1 MHIKKRHLQQGLWQH
16 RDFQKL
22 WLGQAISEV
31 GSRISREGIPLA
43 AVMILGAGPLAMA
56 WLRIAASAPVLLLGL
71 AAGVLIDRL
80 RRRPFLIAA
89 DLLRALL
96 LLTIPAAA
104 LFSLLHLWLLLV
116 VTGCASALAL
126 FFEVAYQS
134 YVPSLV
140 TRELLPDAN
149 NKLGLSAS
157 MAEILGP
164 AVTGGLVQVFTAPF
178 AIAFD
183 ALSYL
188 ISAVLVW
195 RIRTP
200 EIQQRHASPETTHWL
215 RNMTD
220 GLRVIIR
227 DRHLLALLA
236 VEAILALFGNM
247 IWALYTLFAIRSLG
261 LSPALFG
268 VTVACGGIGAVAGVA
283 VSARLIRRF
292 GLGVTLIGSLLA
304 NALAALL
311 IPLAG
316 GPLWRATACL
326 MGAQFFGDFTG
337 VIYEVHGLTLRQM
350 RASDD
355 VLGRV
360 NAGFQL
366 TVATLA
372 LSGGLLGGLFGEWF
386 GIRPTL
392 VIAVCGLFGSAAWLL
407 ASPIRRLRGY

>member
-1 MHIKKRHLQQGLWQH
+1 MQKKRHHQHGLWQH
-16 RDFQKL
+16 NDFRKL
-22 WLGQAISEV
+22 WLSQAISEI
-31 GSRISREGIPLA
+31 GSRISREGIPLT
-43 AVMILGAGPLAMA
+43 AVMILGAGPLSMA
-56 WLRIAASAPVLLLGL
+56 WLRVAASAPVLLLGL
-71 AAGVLIDRL
+71 VAGVLIDRL

-89 DLLRALL
+89 DILRALL

-116 VTGCASALAL
+116 ITGCTSALAL

-140 TRELLPDAN
+140 TREALPDAN
-149 NKLGLSAS
+149 SKLGFSAS
-157 MAEILGP
+157 AAEALGP
-164 AVTGGLVQVFTAPF
+164 SITGGLVQVFTAPF

-188 ISAVLVW
+188 ISALLVW

-200 EIQQRHASPETTHWL
+200 ELQQRQTVPETTHWL
-215 RNMTD
+215 RDMTH

-227 DRHLLALLA
+227 DPYLAALLTA
-236 VEAILALFGNM
+236 EAILALFGSM
-247 IWALYTLFAIRSLG
+247 IGPLYTLFAIRTLG

-268 VTVACGGIGAVAGVA
+268 VTVTMGGIGALAGVA

-292 GLGVTLIGSLLA
+292 GLGVTLIGSLQA
-304 NALAALL
+304 FALATLL

-316 GPLWRATACL
+316 GPLWRAVACL

-355 VLGRV
+355 MLGRV

-366 TVATLA
+366 TTAALA
-372 LSGGLLGGLFGEWF
+372 LIGGLLGGLSGEWF

-392 VIAVCGLFGSAAWLL
+392 VIAVCGLSGSAVWLL
-407 ASPIRRLRGY
+407 ASPIRRLRSH

>member
-16 RDFQKL
+16 RDFRKL
-22 WLGQAISEV
+22 WLGQAISEI
-31 GSRISREGIPLA
+31 GSRISREGIPLT

-71 AAGVLIDRL
+71 VAGVLIDRL

-157 MAEILGP
+157 VAEILGP

-247 IWALYTLFAIRSLG
+247 IWTLYTLFAIRSLG

-316 GPLWRATACL
+316 GPLWRAAACL

-366 TVATLA
+366 TTATLA
-372 LSGGLLGGLFGEWF
+372 LSGGLLGGLFGDWF

-407 ASPIRRLRGY
+407 ASPIRRLRSY

>member
-1 MHIKKRHLQQGLWQH
+1 MHIKKRHFQQGLWQH

-31 GSRISREGIPLA
+31 GSRISREGIPLT
-43 AVMILGAGPLAMA
+43 AVMILSAGPLTMA

-71 AAGVLIDRL
+71 VAGVLIDRL

-116 VTGCASALAL
+116 VTGCASVLAL

-140 TRELLPDAN
+140 IRELLPDAN
-149 NKLGLSAS
+149 NKLGLSAAA
-157 MAEILGP
+157 AEILGP

-200 EIQQRHASPETTHWL
+200 EIQQRPAAPETTHWL

-304 NALAALL
+304 NALATLL

-366 TVATLA
+366 TTATLA
-372 LSGGLLGGLFGEWF
+372 LIGGLLGGLFGEWL

-392 VIAVCGLFGSAAWLL
+392 VIAVCGLFGSAVWLL
-407 ASPIRRLRGY
+407 ASPIRRLRSY

>member
-1 MHIKKRHLQQGLWQH
+1 MKKRHLQQGLRQH
-16 RDFQKL
+16 PDFRKL
-22 WLGQAISEV
+22 WLGQIISEV
-31 GSRISREGIPLA
+31 GSRISREGIPLT

-71 AAGVLIDRL
+71 VAGALIDRL

-157 MAEILGP
+157 VAEILGP
-164 AVTGGLVQVFTAPF
+164 SVTGGLVQVFTAPF

-200 EIQQRHASPETTHWL
+200 EIQQRQAAPETTHWL

-220 GLRVIIR
+220 GLRVIIH
-227 DRHLLALLA
+227 DPYLTALLA
-236 VEAILALFGNM
+236 TEAILALFGSM
-247 IWALYTLFAIRSLG
+247 IGPLYTLFAIRTLG

-268 VTVACGGIGAVAGVA
+268 VTVTMGGIGALAGVA

-292 GLGVTLIGSLLA
+292 GLGVTLIGSLQA

-316 GPLWRATACL
+316 GPLWRAVACL

-337 VIYEVHGLTLRQM
+337 VIYEVYGLTLRQM

-355 VLGRV
+355 MLGRV

-366 TVATLA
+366 TTATLA

-392 VIAVCGLFGSAAWLL
+392 VIAVCGLCGSSAWLL
-407 ASPIRRLRGY
+407 ASPVRRLRNY

>member
-16 RDFQKL
+16 RDFRKL

-31 GSRISREGIPLA
+31 GSRISREGIPLT
-43 AVMILGAGPLAMA
+43 AVMILGAGPLTMA

-71 AAGVLIDRL
+71 VAGVLIDRL

-157 MAEILGP
+157 VAEILGP

-200 EIQQRHASPETTHWL
+200 EIQQRPAASEITHWL

-220 GLRVIIR
+220 GLRVIIH

-366 TVATLA
+366 TTATLA

-407 ASPIRRLRGY
+407 ASPVRKLRSY